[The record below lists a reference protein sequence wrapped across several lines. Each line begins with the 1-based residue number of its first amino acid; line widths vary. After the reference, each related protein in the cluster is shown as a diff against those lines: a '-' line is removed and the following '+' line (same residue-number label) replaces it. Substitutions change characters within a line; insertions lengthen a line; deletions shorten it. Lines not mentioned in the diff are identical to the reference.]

1 MTCVKAREHK
11 TKLLYTLNA
20 FRSIQKRIALELR
33 ELASRDRVSFDAK
46 VVQPKEKSSN
56 NAFANSENLVVD
68 DVIVTSA
75 DKEANVDVDDLIMD
89 ELVDINRFRL
99 NGRMQ
104 S

>member
-1 MTCVKAREHK
+1 
-11 TKLLYTLNA
+11 
-20 FRSIQKRIALELR
+20 
-33 ELASRDRVSFDAK
+33 
-46 VVQPKEKSSN
+46 
-56 NAFANSENLVVD
+56 LVVD

>member
-46 VVQPKEKSSN
+46 VVQPKEK
-56 NAFANSENLVVD
+56 
-68 DVIVTSA
+68 
-75 DKEANVDVDDLIMD
+75 
-89 ELVDINRFRL
+89 
-99 NGRMQ
+99 
-104 S
+104 